1 MIRISLGITIKNFFS
16 GICNFVFNNMNYKY
30 LNNYLPY
37 KNSILEKLGVK
48 VAYNIEQKKNLT
60 EFFFDSLSKYL
71 PMYPE

>member
-1 MIRISLGITIKNFFS
+1 
-16 GICNFVFNNMNYKY
+16 MNYKY